1 MTEGFV
7 QTLVRAAFFQG
18 WISFVQNLG
27 IELSGWPPMVAE
39 LPPFAHAQLSEQ
51 WEKKEE
57 E

>member
-7 QTLVRAAFFQG
+7 QTLVWAAFSQG